1 MNMKFAAATA
11 LASSL
16 LVLPLMQ
23 GSAQSASLPSLP
35 NHLEQAAVVAVA
47 LSGPVGANLGRR
59 YVQKLDA
66 TDKRGSAARL

>member
-23 GSAQSASLPSLP
+23 GSAQSASMRSKPGLLAGALEPLPTLTVDSCAPRLSLW
-35 NHLEQAAVVAVA
+35 LESQ
-47 LSGPVGANLGRR
+47 
-59 YVQKLDA
+59 
-66 TDKRGSAARL
+66 